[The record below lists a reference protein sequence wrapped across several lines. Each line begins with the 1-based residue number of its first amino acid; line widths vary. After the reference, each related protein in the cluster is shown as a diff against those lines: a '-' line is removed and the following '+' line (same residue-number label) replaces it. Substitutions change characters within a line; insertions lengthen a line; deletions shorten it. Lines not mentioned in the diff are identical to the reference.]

1 MYLETI
7 TYNNVTFIKGDEFS
21 HEDETVRID
30 MLFKNK
36 KNRIIVFYTSISPHY
51 PNSMSDD
58 IELFYAKYHYSLHN
72 KLNYTLQNPKIESCC
87 KNCDTNP
94 L

>member
-7 TYNNVTFIKGDEFS
+7 IYNNITFNKGDEFS
-21 HEDETVRID
+21 HEDENVIID
-30 MLFKNK
+30 IFFKNK

-51 PNSMSDD
+51 PNNMSDD
-58 IELFYAKYHYSLHN
+58 IELFYAKYHYSLP
-72 KLNYTLQNPKIESCC
+72 KKYNYTLVNPKIEPCC